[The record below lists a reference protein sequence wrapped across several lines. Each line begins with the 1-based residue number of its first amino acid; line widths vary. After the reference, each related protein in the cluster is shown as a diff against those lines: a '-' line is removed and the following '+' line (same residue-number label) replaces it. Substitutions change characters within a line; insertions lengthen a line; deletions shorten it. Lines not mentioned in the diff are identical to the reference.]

1 MVNINALGII
11 FPNSYDGLIPELVK
25 NRTMASVPF
34 AGRYRMIDFCLSN
47 MVHAGME
54 NVTVIVKK
62 NYHSLMDHLGNGRE
76 WDLSR
81 KRGGLNIVPP
91 YSQSSNKVYH
101 GRVEALYSIIDFL
114 QEQKEKYVIMSDCNV
129 ASDLDFAELVE
140 THVKSGADVSMVY
153 ERSAIAEPIKQDN
166 FTFTMDADNR
176 VTELLCNDYRSGVQN
191 LSLNVIVM
199 KREELIV
206 MIKDAMVRGL
216 VYFERDILARS
227 LQILNVRGVEYTGY
241 RARVYDM
248 KSYFDE
254 NIRLIDPQNLKLLFP
269 EGRAV
274 YTKVRDEAPVRYA
287 MDCTVK
293 NCLIAD
299 GCIIEGEVE
308 NCVLFR
314 GVRVEKGAKVKNC
327 VIMQG
332 SQIHENAIVENAV
345 LDKDVRVSAAKHLR
359 GTDLLP
365 VFVPKN
371 AMV

>member
-1 MVNINALGII
+1 M
-11 FPNSYDGLIPELVK
+11 
-25 NRTMASVPF
+25 
-34 AGRYRMIDFCLSN
+34 
-47 MVHAGME
+47 
-54 NVTVIVKK
+54 
-62 NYHSLMDHLGNGRE
+62 
-76 WDLSR
+76 
-81 KRGGLNIVPP
+81 
-91 YSQSSNKVYH
+91 
-101 GRVEALYSIIDFL
+101 
-114 QEQKEKYVIMSDCNV
+114 
-129 ASDLDFAELVE
+129 
-140 THVKSGADVSMVY
+140 
-153 ERSAIAEPIKQDN
+153 
-166 FTFTMDADNR
+166 
-176 VTELLCNDYRSGVQN
+176 
-191 LSLNVIVM
+191 
-199 KREELIV
+199 
-206 MIKDAMVRGL
+206 
-216 VYFERDILARS
+216 
-227 LQILNVRGVEYTGY
+227 
-241 RARVYDM
+241 
-248 KSYFDE
+248 
-254 NIRLIDPQNLKLLFP
+254 
-269 EGRAV
+269 